1 MFGYDLAYGFQ
12 IGNIEIGRLYAVYVV
27 DVGEDVAVRTAL
39 SDDAYF
45 VAELTVG
52 SRYKDCFML
61 CKLRIKIYAI
71 VEWRVEIF

>member
-52 SRYKDCFML
+52 SRYKVFML

>member
-45 VAELTVG
+45 VAELTVPLQG
-52 SRYKDCFML
+52 LFSCY
-61 CKLRIKIYAI
+61 
-71 VEWRVEIF
+71 VNSG

>member
-1 MFGYDLAYGFQ
+1 MCIRDRFGYDLAYGFQ

-52 SRYKDCFML
+52 SRYKDCFHVM
-61 CKLRIKIYAI
+61 
-71 VEWRVEIF
+71 